1 MMPLSKLSSFILLSC
16 FFETSL
22 LEECPANSEA
32 NQKWDEK
39 QHSIIDSIAACE
51 CCIAVSYVL
60 HSTFESAH
68 KKLPD
73 TVKRLSYADIIDVTE
88 ETCDPRKQ
96 RFDGYGLTTGKDGS
110 HRLTGP
116 GLAKSSGVAHMGGK
130 TPTRLVDSCNMLLEA
145 DETAIYE
152 AWVRGNKMPDGI
164 KEYLCKNPNRQNVPE
179 SVSEDL
185 DLAICLKDGI
195 KHVAD
200 EL

>member
-73 TVKRLSYADIIDVTE
+73 TVKRLSYADIIDVT
-88 ETCDPRKQ
+88 
-96 RFDGYGLTTGKDGS
+96 GKKLR
-110 HRLTGP
+110 HLKYR
-116 GLAKSSGVAHMGGK
+116 
-130 TPTRLVDSCNMLLEA
+130 
-145 DETAIYE
+145 
-152 AWVRGNKMPDGI
+152 
-164 KEYLCKNPNRQNVPE
+164 
-179 SVSEDL
+179 
-185 DLAICLKDGI
+185 ICIFLKI
-195 KHVAD
+195 
-200 EL
+200 EIFQL